1 MSEDQTT
8 YQRAMTAALAG
19 LLTQVVLTVVMGLL
33 GLYSQSPALHA
44 AALHF
49 LGGVPIWI
57 ILAILFHQQKQERVE
72 ALEAEQLAE
81 ADARSAAI
89 FNEAG
94 EQLRY
99 ARKRLANLVKWW
111 LNIVSLGV
119 AAYLLTVGGIYLW
132 RAYKALQDQS
142 LQVNAIGVNRNM
154 AVLTV
159 VGVAVAFVAF
169 LVARYV
175 AGMTKVRAWQPLRGG
190 AGYLMGCAVVAM
202 LLVAA
207 AAYAYLGSTNDGFV
221 WAAVV
226 IPAMMVL
233 LGIEIV
239 LSFTFGMYRPRK
251 PGEAPKPAFESRL
264 LGWLTR
270 PESIGKIIG
279 ETINYQ
285 FGFEISASWF
295 YRLLSKAITPLIVLG
310 VLVLVGLSS
319 LVIVGPHQNA
329 VITRFGAFESVQPPG
344 AHFKLPWPIDRVE
357 KYDVYKV
364 QSIDV
369 ATGELQELKP
379 DVAILWTNQ
388 HAGEEKT
395 FFVTPEPIEQGLPPE
410 GEHAA
415 ASPDQTTSG
424 GAGAI
429 AAGQI
434 GARVTIQYRIN
445 DLEQYVRGDGTAEKP
460 EQLLQR
466 QAERVVTEF
475 FATHNTDNLL
485 SMSRVDAD
493 GMMVKQLKPAAEKL
507 GLEVLTAAITS
518 LHPPQEGDVA
528 KAFLKQIDADIQK
541 QAAIEDAEKDAV
553 TTLTQVAGSRQMA
566 MKVADAIREADSLLT
581 RLNAVRSA
589 NNYDAAEASRL
600 SDALAQQQADIEKLM
615 DEAGGEAVGLIYQAR
630 AYRWQHAMGER
641 ARAMRTLAKMPLY
654 QQAPRYYRTREY
666 LNALRQSMQNG
677 RKIVL
682 TTPDAEE
689 ATVRLQLEDQTVNLG
704 VFDSGQ

>member
-8 YQRAMTAALAG
+8 YQRAVTAALAG
-19 LLTQVVLTVVMGLL
+19 LLTQVVLTVVMALL

-44 AALHF
+44 AALQF

-81 ADARSAAI
+81 TDARSAAI

-99 ARKRLANLVKWW
+99 ARKRLANLIKWW

-132 RAYKALQDQS
+132 RAYNALQDQS
-142 LQVNAIGVNRNM
+142 LQVNAVGVNRNM

-175 AGMTKVRAWQPLRGG
+175 AGMTKVKAWQPLRGG
-190 AGYLMGCAVVAM
+190 AGYLMGSAVVAL

-207 AAYAYLGSTNDGFV
+207 AAYAYLGSSNDGFV
-221 WAAVV
+221 WAALV
-226 IPAMMVL
+226 IPGLMVL

-239 LSFTFGMYRPRK
+239 LSFIFGMYRPRK

-310 VLVLVGLSS
+310 LLVLLGLSS
-319 LVIVGPHQNA
+319 LVIVSPHQNA
-329 VITRFGAFESVQPPG
+329 VITRFGTFERVVPPG
-344 AHFKLPWPIDRVE
+344 AHFKLPWPIDRAE

-364 QSIDV
+364 KSIDV

-379 DVAILWTNQ
+379 GVAILWTNQ

-395 FFVTPEPIEQGLPPE
+395 FFVTAEPVEQNQSAD
-410 GEHAA
+410 GEKAAVDRVAA
-415 ASPDQTTSG
+415 ASG
-424 GAGAI
+424 GGAI

-434 GARVTIQYRIN
+434 GARVTFQYRIK
-445 DLEQYVRGDGTAEKP
+445 DLEQYVRGEDTAQKP
-460 EQLLQR
+460 EELLR
-466 QAERVVTEF
+466 REAERVVTEF

-485 SMSRVDAD
+485 SRARVDAD
-493 GMMVKQLKPAAEKL
+493 RMMREPLQKMADKL

-528 KAFLKQIDADIQK
+528 KAFLEQIDADIQK
-541 QAAIEDAEKDAV
+541 QASIEDAEKDAV
-553 TTLTQVAGSRQMA
+553 TTLTQVAGSQQMA

-581 RLNAVRSA
+581 QLNKLRAA
-589 NNYDAAEASRL
+589 DNYDAAEASRL
-600 SDALAQQQADIEKLM
+600 TDALTQKQADIEKLM
-615 DEAGGEAVGLIYQAR
+615 DEAGGEAVGLIYKAR
-630 AYRWQHAMGER
+630 AYRWQHALGER
-641 ARAMRTLAKMPLY
+641 SRAMRTLAKMPLY
-654 QQAPRYYRTREY
+654 QQAPNYYRTREY
-666 LNALRQSMQNG
+666 LNALRESMNG

-682 TTPDAEE
+682 TTPDAKD

-704 VFDSGQ
+704 VFDSGK